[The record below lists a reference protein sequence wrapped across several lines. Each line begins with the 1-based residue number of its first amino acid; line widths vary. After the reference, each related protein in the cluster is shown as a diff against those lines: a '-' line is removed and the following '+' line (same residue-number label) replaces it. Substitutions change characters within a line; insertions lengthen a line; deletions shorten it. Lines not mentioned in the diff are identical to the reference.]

1 MKVTSSDFQQNV
13 GRYQDAALQAP
24 VAITKNGRPHT
35 VLMSAAL
42 FEVLVRGRIARPVED
57 LDDDTL
63 KAIANSAVPPEF
75 AALRCGRDDRP
86 SPRLA
91 VTVKNRESC
100 SKLNGFPGSSADTKC
115 VATPSSR
122 RNRPRL
128 YQPRTSKHKIKLSR

>member
-1 MKVTSSDFQQNV
+1 MKVTSTDFQQNV

-75 AALRCGRDDRP
+75 SALDKLITDW
-86 SPRLA
+86 SP
-91 VTVKNRESC
+91 
-100 SKLNGFPGSSADTKC
+100 
-115 VATPSSR
+115 
-122 RNRPRL
+122 
-128 YQPRTSKHKIKLSR
+128 